1 MNLTAKRV
9 ALRWRR
15 TKIVAT
21 LGPASSDTKTITE
34 LLKAGVDVV
43 RLNMSHGTHDAHREV
58 YQRVRAAAKKLD
70 RHVAIFADLCG
81 PKIRCGKFP
90 DGPLKLTP
98 GEEVMIDPRVDKG
111 GPGLI
116 ASQYRA
122 IARD

>member
-34 LLKAGVDVV
+34 LLNAGVDVV
-43 RLNMSHGTHDAHREV
+43 RLNMSHGTHEAHLEV
-58 YQRVRAAAKKLD
+58 YPRVRAAAKKLD

-90 DGPLKLTP
+90 DGPLKLTS
-98 GEEVMIDPRVDKG
+98 GEEVMTTT
-111 GPGLI
+111 L
-116 ASQYRA
+116 
-122 IARD
+122 

>member
-70 RHVAIFADLCG
+70 LIFLGYAVALCRNYSDALARRTFRYSILYLTLLFAALFAD
-81 PKIRCGKFP
+81 R
-90 DGPLKLTP
+90 
-98 GEEVMIDPRVDKG
+98 
-111 GPGLI
+111 LI
-116 ASQYRA
+116 AF
-122 IARD
+122 